1 MKMKRWLSLA
11 LCFAMVLSLVACG
24 SPEPAP
30 TGTQPQATEP
40 KQTEPK
46 QTQPQQTVP
55 SATVI
60 VTDAESYTVTVD
72 AMVPIVVE
80 GEGFSFSSMDES
92 IATVNKYGKII
103 GVKPGNTEVVI
114 TAADGTEKVVSV
126 TVEGLK
132 YSNVLRLALNVL
144 YNDTELGCFNTEYGP
159 YVEIY
164 EDGQYTV
171 TFDATMHLSEST
183 RLMGVDGLENLTA
196 IFIYDHSVRTG
207 EQMISSVTACDIR
220 WDAISVN
227 GQPLTVTNSEFKSAI
242 KTSGIFDTNDPF
254 NSWDGSS
261 VAEVIVDSENHVLN
275 IAISDPVTVSVT
287 FTIQN
292 LTFAEE

>member
-1 MKMKRWLSLA
+1 MNLKKTIALVLCLAMALSLA
-11 LCFAMVLSLVACG
+11 ACG
-24 SPEPAP
+24 NTQEPA
-30 TGTQPQATEP
+30 GTQPPETTTAP
-40 KQTEPK
+40 APAG
-46 QTQPQQTVP
+46 V
-55 SATVI
+55 SI

-72 AMVPIVVE
+72 GMTPITASLEGGE
-80 GEGFSFSSMDES
+80 GELTYASRDES

-114 TAADGTEKVVSV
+114 TAADGTEKVVAV

-171 TFDATMHLSEST
+171 TFDATMHLSEGT
-183 RLMGVDGLENLTA
+183 RMMGVDSLKNLTA
-196 IFIYDHSVRTG
+196 IFLYDHAVRTG

-220 WDAISVN
+220 WDAVSVN

-242 KTSGIFDTNDPF
+242 KSTGIFDTNDPF
-254 NSWDGSS
+254 NAWDGSS
-261 VAEVIVDSENHVLN
+261 VAEVVVDTENHVLN
-275 IAISDPVTVSVT
+275 IDVADPVTVSIT
-287 FTIQN
+287 FTVQN

>member
-1 MKMKRWLSLA
+1 MNLKKTLA
-11 LCFAMVLSLVACG
+11 LVLCFAMALCLAACG
-24 SPEPAP
+24 DTQEPA
-30 TGTQPQATEP
+30 GTQPPETTTAP
-40 KQTEPK
+40 APAG
-46 QTQPQQTVP
+46 V
-55 SATVI
+55 SI

-72 AMVPIVVE
+72 GMTPITASLEGAE
-80 GEGFSFSSMDES
+80 GELTYASRDES

-114 TAADGTEKVVSV
+114 TAADGTEKVVAV

-171 TFDATMHLSEST
+171 TFDATMHLSEGT
-183 RLMGVDGLENLTA
+183 RMMGVDSLENLTA
-196 IFIYDHSVRTG
+196 IFIYDHAVRTG

-227 GQPLTVTNSEFKSAI
+227 GQELTVTNSEFKSAI
-242 KTSGIFDTNDPF
+242 KSTGIFDTNDPF
-254 NSWDGSS
+254 NSWDGSA
-261 VAEVIVDSENHVLN
+261 VAEVIVDTENHVLN
-275 IAISDPVTVSVT
+275 IDVADPVTVSVT

>member
-1 MKMKRWLSLA
+1 MNLKKTLA
-11 LCFAMVLSLVACG
+11 LVLCFAMALCLAACG
-24 SPEPAP
+24 DTQEPA
-30 TGTQPQATEP
+30 GTQPPETTTAP
-40 KQTEPK
+40 APAG
-46 QTQPQQTVP
+46 V
-55 SATVI
+55 SI

-72 AMVPIVVE
+72 GMTPITAFLEGAE
-80 GEGFSFSSMDES
+80 GELTYASRDES

-114 TAADGTEKVVSV
+114 TAADGTEKVVAV

-171 TFDATMHLSEST
+171 TFDATMHLSEGT
-183 RLMGVDGLENLTA
+183 RMMGVDSLENLTA
-196 IFIYDHSVRTG
+196 IFIYDHAVRTG

-227 GQPLTVTNSEFKSAI
+227 GQELTVTNSEFKSAI
-242 KTSGIFDTNDPF
+242 KSTGIFDTNDPF
-254 NSWDGSS
+254 NSWDGSA
-261 VAEVIVDSENHVLN
+261 VAEVIVDTENHVLN
-275 IAISDPVTVSVT
+275 IDVADPVTVSIT

>member
-1 MKMKRWLSLA
+1 MNLKKTIALVLCLAMALSLA
-11 LCFAMVLSLVACG
+11 ACG
-24 SPEPAP
+24 NTQEPA
-30 TGTQPQATEP
+30 GTQPPETTTAP
-40 KQTEPK
+40 APAG
-46 QTQPQQTVP
+46 V
-55 SATVI
+55 SI

-72 AMVPIVVE
+72 GMTPITASLEGGE
-80 GEGFSFSSMDES
+80 GELTYASRDES
-92 IATVNKYGKII
+92 IPTVNKYGKII

-114 TAADGTEKVVSV
+114 TAADGTEKVVAV

-171 TFDATMHLSEST
+171 TFDATMHLSEGT
-183 RLMGVDGLENLTA
+183 RMMGVDSLKNLTA
-196 IFIYDHSVRTG
+196 IFLYDHAVRTG

-220 WDAISVN
+220 WDAVSVN

-242 KTSGIFDTNDPF
+242 KSTGIFDTNDPF
-254 NSWDGSS
+254 NAWDGSS
-261 VAEVIVDSENHVLN
+261 VAEVVVDTENHVLN
-275 IAISDPVTVSVT
+275 IDVADPVTVSIT
-287 FTIQN
+287 FTVQN

>member
-1 MKMKRWLSLA
+1 MNLKKTLA
-11 LCFAMVLSLVACG
+11 LVLCFAMALCLAACG
-24 SPEPAP
+24 DTQEPD
-30 TGTQPQATEP
+30 GTQPPETTTAP
-40 KQTEPK
+40 APAG
-46 QTQPQQTVP
+46 V
-55 SATVI
+55 SI

-72 AMVPIVVE
+72 GMTPISASLEGAE
-80 GEGFSFSSMDES
+80 GELTYASRDES

-114 TAADGTEKVVSV
+114 TAADGTEKVVAV

-171 TFDATMHLSEST
+171 TFDATMHLSEGT
-183 RLMGVDGLENLTA
+183 RMMGVDSLENLTA
-196 IFIYDHSVRTG
+196 IFIYDHAVRTG

-227 GQPLTVTNSEFKSAI
+227 GQELTVTNSEFKSAI
-242 KTSGIFDTNDPF
+242 KSTGIFDTNDPF
-254 NSWDGSS
+254 NSWDGSA
-261 VAEVIVDSENHVLN
+261 VAEVIVDTENHVLN
-275 IAISDPVTVSVT
+275 IDVADPVTVSIT

>member
-1 MKMKRWLSLA
+1 MNLKKTLA
-11 LCFAMVLSLVACG
+11 LVLCFAMALSLAACG
-24 SPEPAP
+24 DTQEPA
-30 TGTQPQATEP
+30 GTQPPETTTAP
-40 KQTEPK
+40 APAG
-46 QTQPQQTVP
+46 V
-55 SATVI
+55 SI

-72 AMVPIVVE
+72 GMTPITASLEGAE
-80 GEGFSFSSMDES
+80 GEFTYASRDES

-114 TAADGTEKVVSV
+114 TAADGTEKVVAV

-171 TFDATMHLSEST
+171 TFDATMHLSEGT
-183 RLMGVDGLENLTA
+183 RMMGVDSLENLTA
-196 IFIYDHSVRTG
+196 IFIYDHAVRTG

-227 GQPLTVTNSEFKSAI
+227 GQELTVTNSEFKSAI
-242 KTSGIFDTNDPF
+242 KSTGIFDTNDPF
-254 NSWDGSS
+254 NSWDGSA
-261 VAEVIVDSENHVLN
+261 VAEVIVDTENHVLN
-275 IAISDPVTVSVT
+275 IDVADPVTVSIT

>member
-1 MKMKRWLSLA
+1 MKKLFAIA
-11 LCFAMVLSLVACG
+11 LCFAMLLSLAACG
-24 SPEPAP
+24 DTQEP
-30 TGTQPQATEP
+30 TGTQPPET
-40 KQTEPK
+40 T
-46 QTQPQQTVP
+46 TVP
-55 SATVI
+55 APAGVSI

-72 AMVPIVVE
+72 GMTPITASLEGGE
-80 GEGFSFSSMDES
+80 GELTYASRDES

-114 TAADGTEKVVSV
+114 TAADGTEKVVAV

-171 TFDATMHLSEST
+171 TFDATMHLSEGT
-183 RLMGVDGLENLTA
+183 RMMGVNCLKNLTA
-196 IFIYDHSVRTG
+196 IFIYDHAVRTG

-220 WDAISVN
+220 WDAVSVN

-242 KTSGIFDTNDPF
+242 KSTGIFDTNDPF
-254 NSWDGSS
+254 NAWDGSS
-261 VAEVIVDSENHVLN
+261 VAEVVVDTENHVLN
-275 IAISDPVTVSVT
+275 IDVADPVTVSIT
-287 FTIQN
+287 FTVQN

>member
-1 MKMKRWLSLA
+1 MNLKKTIALVLCLAMALSLA
-11 LCFAMVLSLVACG
+11 ACG
-24 SPEPAP
+24 NTQEPA
-30 TGTQPQATEP
+30 GTQPPETTTAP
-40 KQTEPK
+40 APAG
-46 QTQPQQTVP
+46 V
-55 SATVI
+55 SI

-72 AMVPIVVE
+72 GMTPITASLEGGE
-80 GEGFSFSSMDES
+80 GELSYSSKDES

-114 TAADGTEKVVSV
+114 TAADGTEKVVAV

-171 TFDATMHLSEST
+171 TFDATMHLSEGT
-183 RLMGVDGLENLTA
+183 RMMGVNNLKNLTA
-196 IFIYDHSVRTG
+196 IFIYDHAVRTG
-207 EQMISSVTACDIR
+207 EQMISSVIACDIR
-220 WDAISVN
+220 WDAVSVN

-242 KTSGIFDTNDPF
+242 KSTGIFDTNDPF
-254 NSWDGSS
+254 NAWDGSS
-261 VAEVIVDSENHVLN
+261 VAEVVVDTENHVLN
-275 IAISDPVTVSVT
+275 IDVADPVTVSIT
-287 FTIQN
+287 FTVQN